1 MTADNVKI
9 LRKRERRSVDAAK
22 RAGKVLFY
30 AFLILLAVVFLFP
43 YVFMINRGL
52 MSNEWILEP
61 KMHYFTDGFHFENY
75 ALAFSDGGY
84 GLPLLYSILVCAIT
98 FVSVPVTSLM
108 AGYAF
113 ARLEWIGKKFV
124 FALMMLTAL
133 IPAIVTQVPLFVL
146 YNSMQL
152 TNTLLPL
159 FLPSLFFAGA
169 MNVFLTRQFL
179 MSVPKELEESAL
191 LDGAGP
197 LKRCFAICAPMCKPI
212 LIYLAINTFIA
223 TWGDYYTP
231 SIYNTSEDAPFTLAY
246 ALYFMTSRE
255 TNSLHPEWIF
265 AAATIMSVVPAVLF
279 GCFQRYLI
287 EGIATVG
294 IKG

>member
-1 MTADNVKI
+1 MTAENTLQNRDSRAARF
-9 LRKRERRSVDAAK
+9 LRIAG
-22 RAGKVLFY
+22 RAFFYVL
-30 AFLILLAVVFLFP
+30 LILLAAVFLFP

-52 MSNEWILEP
+52 MSNEWILDT
-61 KMHYFTDGFHFENY
+61 KMHYFSDGLHFENY

-84 GLPLLYSILVCAIT
+84 GMPLLYSILVCAIT

-113 ARLEWIGKKFV
+113 ARLEWMGKKFI

-146 YNSMQL
+146 YNSLRL

-179 MSVPKELEESAL
+179 MGVPRELEESAL

-223 TWGDYYTP
+223 VWGDYYTP

-265 AAATIMSVVPAVLF
+265 AAATIMSVVPAALF

>member
-1 MTADNVKI
+1 MTAENTLQNRESRAARFLRIAGRAFFYI
-9 LRKRERRSVDAAK
+9 L
-22 RAGKVLFY
+22 
-30 AFLILLAVVFLFP
+30 LILLAAVFLFP

-52 MSNEWILEP
+52 MSNEWILDT
-61 KMHYFTDGFHFENY
+61 KMHYFSDGLHFENY

-84 GLPLLYSILVCAIT
+84 GMPLLYSILVCAIT

-113 ARLEWIGKKFV
+113 ARLEWMGKKFI

-146 YNSMQL
+146 YNSLRL

-179 MSVPKELEESAL
+179 MGVPRELEESAL

-223 TWGDYYTP
+223 VWGDYYTP

-265 AAATIMSVVPAVLF
+265 AAATIMSVVPAALF

>member
-1 MTADNVKI
+1 MQNRDSRAARFLRIAGRAFFYI
-9 LRKRERRSVDAAK
+9 L
-22 RAGKVLFY
+22 
-30 AFLILLAVVFLFP
+30 LILLAAVFLFP

-52 MSNEWILEP
+52 MSNEWILDT
-61 KMHYFTDGFHFENY
+61 KMHYFSDGLHFENY

-84 GLPLLYSILVCAIT
+84 GMPLLYSILVCAIT

-113 ARLEWIGKKFV
+113 ARLEWMGKKFI

-146 YNSMQL
+146 YNSLRL

-179 MSVPKELEESAL
+179 MGVPRELEESAL

-223 TWGDYYTP
+223 VWGDYYTP

-265 AAATIMSVVPAVLF
+265 AAATIMSVVPAALF

>member
-1 MTADNVKI
+1 MQNRDSRAARFLRIAGRAFFYI
-9 LRKRERRSVDAAK
+9 L
-22 RAGKVLFY
+22 
-30 AFLILLAVVFLFP
+30 LILLAAVFLFP

-52 MSNEWILEP
+52 MSNEWILDT
-61 KMHYFTDGFHFENY
+61 KMHYFSDGLHFENY

-84 GLPLLYSILVCAIT
+84 GMPLLYSILVCAIT
-98 FVSVPVTSLM
+98 FVSIPVTSLM

-113 ARLEWIGKKFV
+113 ARLEWMGKKFI

-146 YNSMQL
+146 YNSLRL

-179 MSVPKELEESAL
+179 MGVPRELEESAL

-223 TWGDYYTP
+223 VWGDYYTP

-265 AAATIMSVVPAVLF
+265 AAATIMSVVPAALF
-279 GCFQRYLI
+279 GCFQHYLI